1 MEPENDHF
9 WYSEQANY
17 NHANVFW
24 NAAREGLLLNGS
36 CIHAALRTRLT
47 GTSLH
52 DYKHDEFQGSL
63 QIEVDDIDRF
73 GVEGIVERI
82 IARVG
87 KDTPTYLSI
96 DIDVLDP
103 AFAPGTGTPEAGG
116 WSTRE
121 LIRMLRRIEGF
132 NIVGADVVE
141 VSPAYDGHGD
151 GTAIAAAQIAYEV
164 VTSIVKRGLSSTTLA
179 PASAEQARDEL

>member
-1 MEPENDHF
+1 LEPEDDPF

-36 CIHAALRTRLT
+36 CIHAGLRTRLT

-52 DYKHDEFQGSL
+52 DYEHDGFQGFS
-63 QIEVDDIDRF
+63 QIEVDDIDKI
-73 GVEGIVERI
+73 GVEGIAERI
-82 IARVG
+82 IAHVG
-87 KDTPTYLSI
+87 RDTPTYLSI

-121 LIRMLRRIEGF
+121 LIRILRGIEGL

-151 GTAIAAAQIAYEV
+151 VTAIAAAQIVYEV
-164 VTSIVKRGLSSTTLA
+164 VTSIVKRGLSDRN
-179 PASAEQARDEL
+179 PAAAHVAKVRDEL